1 MGQPI
6 KSKYHPQYPEKY
18 VGDSKN
24 IICRSSWERKFCRWC
39 DLNEYILKWG
49 SEEFCIPY
57 MSPVD
62 RRIHRYFPDFI
73 IQVKERTGN
82 IKKYVIEVKPFK
94 QTQPPQKGKK
104 SKKTLITETK
114 TYAVNQAKWKAA
126 EEWCKDR
133 LLEFKVVTEHEL
145 GIKYSK

>member
-1 MGQPI
+1 MGQPL
-6 KSKYHPQYPEKY
+6 KSKYHPERPEKY
-18 VGDSKN
+18 VGDVRN

-39 DLNEYILKWG
+39 DLNENILKWG

-57 MSPVD
+57 RSPVD
-62 RRIHRYFPDFI
+62 RKIHRYYPDFI
-73 IQVKERTGN
+73 IQVREKTGN

-94 QTQPPQKGKK
+94 QTQPPKKGKK
-104 SKKTLITETK
+104 SKTTLLTETK

-133 LLEFKVVTEHEL
+133 MLEFKVITEHEL